1 VEELYRQKWDPQD
14 NLGNP
19 SVFTLRPD
27 TMDVATPVGVGTTM
41 DIA

>member
-1 VEELYRQKWDPQD
+1 VKKKGPQD
-14 NLGNP
+14 NLGSS
-19 SVFTLRPD
+19 SVFSLRPD